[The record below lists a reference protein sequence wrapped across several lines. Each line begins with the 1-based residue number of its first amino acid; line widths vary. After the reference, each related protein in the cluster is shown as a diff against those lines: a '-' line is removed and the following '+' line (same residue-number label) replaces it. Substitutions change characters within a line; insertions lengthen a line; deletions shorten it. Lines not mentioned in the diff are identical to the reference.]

1 MQNQLSKTDRLS
13 NQDIRKRVNV
23 KKTIIGVLILLIG
36 LSHLPEAVLLNIDEI
51 SSGNILYLITCILIC
66 AIGIY
71 QLKFRSKEMKYLPTK
86 SVVKEKNYSFNLKY
100 MESLKEMI
108 ESGNFSNSFNIKK
121 EKGGNLRLDVLMS
134 ADKKF
139 AAVRLLQFIPYSYIP
154 VIDML
159 YLRNDKIIAL
169 ENFLEHYK

>member
-71 QLKFRSKEMKYLPTK
+71 QLKFRSKEMKYLQSFSK
-86 SVVKEKNYSFNLKY
+86 AKEKIQTIKIDLTHTKTRQFLSTAVFLSLRYIK
-100 MESLKEMI
+100 ES
-108 ESGNFSNSFNIKK
+108 
-121 EKGGNLRLDVLMS
+121 
-134 ADKKF
+134 
-139 AAVRLLQFIPYSYIP
+139 
-154 VIDML
+154 
-159 YLRNDKIIAL
+159 
-169 ENFLEHYK
+169 

>member
-100 MESLKEMI
+100 MESE
-108 ESGNFSNSFNIKK
+108 
-121 EKGGNLRLDVLMS
+121 
-134 ADKKF
+134 
-139 AAVRLLQFIPYSYIP
+139 
-154 VIDML
+154 
-159 YLRNDKIIAL
+159 RND
-169 ENFLEHYK
+169 